1 MPHANGRRH
10 VHRLIVLPWKASV
23 EIAWRNLKVRF
34 LRNVITVVSLVLAVA
49 FLSFTMVN
57 VDLARG
63 YLSAGGEQAM
73 AQLQRAGY
81 DVDTATGTVGSSA
94 KERWIAVLSLL
105 VCAVGI
111 VNAQLMAVTE
121 RFREIGIMKC
131 LGALDSMVLRLFL
144 LEATMQGLAGATVGC
159 LAGAFFAILLN
170 LLRFGFS
177 ALLGLAPVAL
187 FGSLGLALLA
197 GVGLC
202 FIGVSYPAYVAAR
215 MQPVVAMKAEL

>member
-1 MPHANGRRH
+1 MSAANGHRR
-10 VHRLIVLPWKASV
+10 VQRLIVLPWAASV
-23 EIAWRNLKVRF
+23 EIAWRNLRVRF
-34 LRNVITVVSLVLAVA
+34 LRNVITVISLVLAVA

-57 VDLARG
+57 VDLAQG
-63 YLSAGGEQAM
+63 YLQAGGEAAM
-73 AQLQRAGY
+73 AHLLRAGY
-81 DVDTATGTVGSSA
+81 DVDAASGAVGSSP

-144 LEATMQGLAGATVGC
+144 LEATMQGLAGATIGS
-159 LAGAFFAILLN
+159 LLGGLGAMLLG
-170 LLRFGFS
+170 LFRFGFS
-177 ALLGLAPVAL
+177 AFAGLAPAAL
-187 FGSLGLALLA
+187 LGSLGLAMLA

-215 MQPVVAMKAEL
+215 MQPVVAMKADL